1 MAEVSRIR
9 RTVLRLIA
17 LPKASRAWLAR
28 SASDKRL
35 RGSWLRYTASQAT
48 AWTTASS
55 WGGKKGLT
63 PPPSFVCQDKVSLGP
78 ALPPQSYRV
87 GMELHLSGSSGV
99 RQERLLVQ
107 EQDKVRTLPQ
117 LKRDGALTDQACR
130 LLKECRWEN
139 GLVSRGGARHGNHP
153 L

>member
-1 MAEVSRIR
+1 
-9 RTVLRLIA
+9 
-17 LPKASRAWLAR
+17 
-28 SASDKRL
+28 
-35 RGSWLRYTASQAT
+35 
-48 AWTTASS
+48 
-55 WGGKKGLT
+55 
-63 PPPSFVCQDKVSLGP
+63 
-78 ALPPQSYRV
+78 
-87 GMELHLSGSSGV
+87 MELHLSGGRGI

>member
-1 MAEVSRIR
+1 MAEVSSIR

-35 RGSWLRYTASQAT
+35 RGSWSRYTASQAT

-55 WGGKKGLT
+55 RGGKKGLT
-63 PPPSFVCQDKVSLGP
+63 PPPSFVCQDTVSLGP

-87 GMELHLSGSSGV
+87 GMELH
-99 RQERLLVQ
+99 
-107 EQDKVRTLPQ
+107 